1 MTVSMPRIV
10 LRLPEGLMSKVKD
23 AAEEEDK
30 LPTEYVRDLL
40 RDALGGEDERENAD
54 AEAESNG

>member
-30 LPTEYVRDLL
+30 LPTEYVRDLI
-40 RDALGGEDERENAD
+40 REALEGEDEET
-54 AEAESNG
+54 EAESDV